1 MSRHRVDVPPEWAGG
16 EAAAAEWEV
25 RGQPY
30 ERALELVDSDEPE
43 RISEG
48 LVLLDGLGAQPAAA
62 IARARLRKLGVT
74 RIPRGPRPQTREN
87 VAGLTERQQ
96 EVVGFLA
103 QGMTNAEIAQRLVVS
118 VRTVDHHVTAV
129 LAKLGVASRREVVR
143 RAAELD
149 LM

>member
-1 MSRHRVDVPPEWAGG
+1 VPPEWAGG
-16 EAAAAEWEV
+16 EAAATEWER

-30 ERALELVDSDEPE
+30 ERALELVDTDEPE

-103 QGMTNAEIAQRLVVS
+103 QGLTNAEIAQRLVVS
-118 VRTVDHHVTAV
+118 VRTGRPPRHGGAGQ
-129 LAKLGVASRREVVR
+129 ARRR
-143 RAAELD
+143 LPSGGGPPRDRAGPV
-149 LM
+149 